1 MQQYDITVVAGSSF
15 RVGAAGRYIKYVS
28 GSNGGGDASLL
39 VTPGMQHGS
48 KITLQPG
55 QAYRVADDAHVPDSW
70 TVQNAAG
77 GATIIGKVVVGN
89 GRIDDNSMQGVVQV
103 VDGGKARTIAGG
115 AFSVYGVA
123 QAVASAYG
131 RVQLWNPATNANRLV
146 VENVTIFT
154 GSAGPQAA
162 KVQFNAAKLASTLQ
176 AGISK
181 RADGAAS
188 AALACYDTNAS
199 FAPDAGSLLALSAQ
213 ASSSP
218 GFKLAE
224 PIVVPPGYGLLVW
237 ASGVNT
243 LFGCSFEWYEEPNV

>member
-1 MQQYDITVVAGSSF
+1 MQIFDITVPAFTPFVVHAP
-15 RVGAAGRYIKYVS
+15 GRYIKYIG
-28 GSNGGGDASLL
+28 GSNGGGDTRLSI
-39 VTPGMQHGS
+39 TPGGMGGQ
-48 KITLQPG
+48 KITLVPG
-55 QAYRVADDAHVPDSW
+55 QAYRVSDDVAKPDSW
-70 TVQNAAG
+70 TLANYANGAAILG
-77 GATIIGKVVVGN
+77 QVVVGD
-89 GRIDDNSMQGVVQV
+89 GKIDDNSIAGTVQV
-103 VDGGKARTIAGG
+103 VDGGKARTLNGT

-131 RVQLWNPATNANRLV
+131 RVQLWNPASNTNRLV

-154 GSAGPQAA
+154 GGGGPQAA
-162 KVQFNAAKLASTLQ
+162 KVQFSTVKLATTLQ

-188 AALACYDTNAS
+188 SALACIDTNAT
-199 FAPDAGSLLALSAQ
+199 FGADVGSLMALSAQ
-213 ASSSP
+213 TSSSP

-243 LFGCSFEWYEEPNV
+243 LFGTSFEWYEEPNV